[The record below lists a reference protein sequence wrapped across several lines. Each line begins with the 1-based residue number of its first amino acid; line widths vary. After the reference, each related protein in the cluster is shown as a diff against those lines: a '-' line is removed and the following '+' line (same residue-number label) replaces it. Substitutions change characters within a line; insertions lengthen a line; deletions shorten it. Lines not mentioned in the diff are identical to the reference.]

1 MKKIILL
8 LSLFIGLSSIAQDAT
23 KRFALLNEY
32 KVKDMDIFRK
42 NFPVNDAF
50 ARKSYE
56 GIMENRAVHTS
67 ETGNLYNFSFV
78 DGDENLGKFITK
90 RGTTNGKFR
99 EVNPK
104 IAEENSNNTDGAW
117 RRSTWIR
124 VNELEFLPADFK
136 MEDYNFRKIMIR
148 TVPANEQEAFEKVFS
163 LTIANA
169 NQFGNNA
176 YISPYSD
183 VQDAQLEVVK
193 IKPLN
198 IFQAGY
204 MAIQLFSKTIHTS
217 KNTTIQSVKSL
228 HIQYAS
234 KQPLHIDGEALLTT
248 QETIE
253 ITMEPLS
260 LLVVVPS

>member
-67 ETGNLYNFSFV
+67 ETGNIYNFSFV

-99 EVNPK
+99 EENPK

-124 VNELEFLPADFK
+124 VNELQFLPADYK
-136 MEDYNFRKIMIR
+136 MENYNFRKIVMR
-148 TVPANEQEAFEKVFS
+148 TVPANEQEAFEKQMLKQHELELKIGVKYLS
-163 LTIANA
+163 VTWRAVDGYPTNTYMTILPDNSILDFYTHYADR
-169 NQFGNNA
+169 QQKRNN
-176 YISPYSD
+176 
-183 VQDAQLEVVK
+183 
-193 IKPLN
+193 
-198 IFQAGY
+198 
-204 MAIQLFSKTIHTS
+204 SKEFNDSMKTG
-217 KNTTIQSVKSL
+217 VKSNL
-228 HIQYAS
+228 I
-234 KQPLHIDGEALLTT
+234 KIDH
-248 QETIE
+248 
-253 ITMEPLS
+253 LS
-260 LLVVVPS
+260 RVY

>member
-1 MKKIILL
+1 MKKVILL

-32 KVKDMDIFRK
+32 KVKDIDIFRK

-67 ETGNLYNFSFV
+67 ETGNIYNFSFV

-99 EVNPK
+99 EANPK

-124 VNELEFLPADFK
+124 VNELQFLPADFK
-136 MEDYNFRKIMIR
+136 MEDYNFRKIWIR
-148 TVPANEQEAFEKVFS
+148 TVPANEQEAFEKQLQKMHEIELKIGVKYLS
-163 LTIANA
+163 VTWRAVDGYPTNTYMTILPDNSILDFYTHYADR
-169 NQFGNNA
+169 QKIRNN
-176 YISPYSD
+176 
-183 VQDAQLEVVK
+183 
-193 IKPLN
+193 
-198 IFQAGY
+198 
-204 MAIQLFSKTIHTS
+204 SKEFNDSMKTG
-217 KNTTIQSVKSL
+217 VKSNL
-228 HIQYAS
+228 I
-234 KQPLHIDGEALLTT
+234 KIDHLYR
-248 QETIE
+248 
-253 ITMEPLS
+253 
-260 LLVVVPS
+260 VY

>member
-1 MKKIILL
+1 MKKVILL

-136 MEDYNFRKIMIR
+136 MEDYNFRKIVIR
-148 TVPANEQEAFEKVFS
+148 TVPANEQEAFEKQQLQQHELGLKIGVKYLS
-163 LTIANA
+163 VTWRAVDGYPTNTYLTILPDNSILDFYTHYADR
-169 NQFGNNA
+169 QQKRNN
-176 YISPYSD
+176 
-183 VQDAQLEVVK
+183 
-193 IKPLN
+193 
-198 IFQAGY
+198 
-204 MAIQLFSKTIHTS
+204 SKEFNDSMKTG
-217 KNTTIQSVKSL
+217 VKSN
-228 HIQYAS
+228 IIR
-234 KQPLHIDGEALLTT
+234 IDH
-248 QETIE
+248 
-253 ITMEPLS
+253 LS
-260 LLVVVPS
+260 RVH

>member
-67 ETGNLYNFSFV
+67 ETGNIYNFSFV

-99 EVNPK
+99 EANPK

-124 VNELEFLPADFK
+124 VNELQFLPADFK
-136 MEDYNFRKIMIR
+136 MEDYNFRKIWIR
-148 TVPANEQEAFEKVFS
+148 TIPANEQEAFEKQELQQHELGLKIGVKYLS
-163 LTIANA
+163 VTWRAVDGYPTNTYMTILPDNSILDFYTHYADR
-169 NQFGNNA
+169 QKIRNN
-176 YISPYSD
+176 
-183 VQDAQLEVVK
+183 
-193 IKPLN
+193 
-198 IFQAGY
+198 
-204 MAIQLFSKTIHTS
+204 SKEFNDS
-217 KNTTIQSVKSL
+217 MKKGVKSNL
-228 HIQYAS
+228 I
-234 KQPLHIDGEALLTT
+234 KIDH
-248 QETIE
+248 
-253 ITMEPLS
+253 LS
-260 LLVVVPS
+260 RVY